1 MKIKEIRELGIDE
14 LKQKNRE
21 LGEEL
26 FKLRIRHAA
35 GQLEAP
41 STLSKVRKDI
51 ARVETL
57 LRERENS

>member
-1 MKIKEIRELGIDE
+1 MKIKEIRELGTDE

-21 LGEEL
+21 LVEEM

-35 GQLEAP
+35 GQLESP
-41 STLSKVRKDI
+41 STLGKVRKDI

-57 LRERENS
+57 LRERENR